1 MSKKEQANIILKELD
16 SVLCVNWNMKDV
28 YLNQI
33 IKALNT
39 IEKGESYE

>member
-1 MSKKEQANIILKELD
+1 MSKKEQANIILEGLD
-16 SVLCVNWNMKDV
+16 SVLCVNWNMRDV

-39 IEKGESYE
+39 IEKGENHE